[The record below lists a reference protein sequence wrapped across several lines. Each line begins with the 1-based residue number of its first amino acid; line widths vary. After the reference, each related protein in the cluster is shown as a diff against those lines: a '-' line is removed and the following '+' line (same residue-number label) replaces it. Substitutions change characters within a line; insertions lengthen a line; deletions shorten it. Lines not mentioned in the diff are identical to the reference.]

1 MIGFKTH
8 STKLYKSDIKLKLFL
23 LLLVSFASLRL
34 EAQYVALK
42 SNLVYDAIA
51 VPSLGAEVRIDSI
64 LTVGVSGTYCPFSF
78 ASGRKWK
85 NWSVRPEVRRWFRKS
100 FNGPFVGADVFY
112 GYFNASRIPFLG
124 LKDRR
129 GEGRFIGG
137 GFTAGWHRIL
147 SPHWGLE
154 FSVAAGY
161 VNISYDKYLNY
172 ECGYNEG
179 HNVRNLITPT
189 GISMSLVYVIR

>member
-23 LLLVSFASLRL
+23 LLAVSFASLRL

-78 ASGRKWK
+78 ASGRK
-85 NWSVRPEVRRWFRKS
+85 
-100 FNGPFVGADVFY
+100 
-112 GYFNASRIPFLG
+112 
-124 LKDRR
+124 
-129 GEGRFIGG
+129 
-137 GFTAGWHRIL
+137 
-147 SPHWGLE
+147 
-154 FSVAAGY
+154 
-161 VNISYDKYLNY
+161 
-172 ECGYNEG
+172 
-179 HNVRNLITPT
+179 
-189 GISMSLVYVIR
+189 